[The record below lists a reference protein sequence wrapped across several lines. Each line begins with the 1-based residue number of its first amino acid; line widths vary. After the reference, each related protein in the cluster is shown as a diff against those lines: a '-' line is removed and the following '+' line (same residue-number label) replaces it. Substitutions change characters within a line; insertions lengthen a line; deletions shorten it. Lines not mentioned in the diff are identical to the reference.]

1 MPTREQ
7 LAGQSISMEQLHPL
21 PKWQMT
27 KLTLEAICKSG
38 FWLAS
43 SAFLATQRSL
53 FSELLLQ
60 HFKTKQR
67 SVIVFSTW
75 WISLSIVIIQSNLRG
90 SFGAQLLGGAKLEL
104 SAQIKSWQVR
114 ATLWIGG
121 LQSIM
126 PFMRWHYVSR
136 AALSVMLSAKDLKMK
151 LKRLLVDAH

>member
-27 KLTLEAICKSG
+27 NKTLEDICKSG
-38 FWLAS
+38 FWVAS
-43 SAFLATQRSL
+43 SCFLAYQRSL

-67 SVIVFSTW
+67 SVIVFTTW
-75 WISLSIVIIQSNLRG
+75 WSSLSIVFLHSLLRG
-90 SFGAQLLGGAKLEL
+90 SFGAQLLGGTKLDL
-104 SAQIKSWQVR
+104 PAQIKSWQVR

-126 PFMRWHYVSR
+126 PLWALYFVSF
-136 AALSVMLSAKDLKMK
+136 AAFAVVLSTKKFKKKPHHEQDC
-151 LKRLLVDAH
+151 